1 MNLDIHYFAILQDEA
16 GCSTEAFA
24 AQANATPEQVYGA
37 LKERHGFSLG
47 SEALTYAVNDAFVA
61 ADHSLKAGDK
71 LVFIPPVAGG

>member
-16 GCSTEAFA
+16 GCRGEAYA
-24 AQANATPEQVYGA
+24 AGANATPQQVYDA

-47 SEALTYAVNDAFVA
+47 AKALTYAVNDAFVA
-61 ADHSLKAGDK
+61 ADHPLKTGDK